1 MEIAFIISRVFSDR
15 FYDFQCP
22 LEVLGDYRENNVLL
36 TTSCSFSQISY
47 GYAFLLSYISQC
59 SSCDDSF
66 SSTTDDSVTPFGI
79 LGVECPFLVVCI
91 VCQRVS
97 FTTGIHLFPF
107 PCYQFSTNPKYLDY
121 LVM

>member
-47 GYAFLLSYISQC
+47 GGIHFCL
-59 SSCDDSF
+59 
-66 SSTTDDSVTPFGI
+66 VTYHNTE
-79 LGVECPFLVVCI
+79 VAMTVLVVLQVI
-91 VCQRVS
+91 A
-97 FTTGIHLFPF
+97 
-107 PCYQFSTNPKYLDY
+107 
-121 LVM
+121 